1 MNFDAFV
8 KIASLAVTVV
18 SYVVYRILNERC
30 VLKYK
35 EQKVGGRK

>member
-8 KIASLAVTVV
+8 KIIGLAVTVI
-18 SYVVYRILNERC
+18 SYVAYRWLDGRC

-35 EQKVGGRK
+35 DQKVGGRK